1 MDTMDAGE
9 LRKSLEVIRSWR
21 ATVLGG
27 GPMGRGLH
35 SAEEDDDAEVMRG
48 RVKVGRCR
56 LNR

>member
-1 MDTMDAGE
+1 MDAGE